1 MSVSTVDLEEHR
13 TTLLGRA
20 RTLRYLWGW
29 PSEVEIEDVV
39 SEAIV
44 RALQR
49 ISTFEGQS
57 RCELANWM
65 LSILN
70 TVVIDTLRRV
80 GADKRGGGRVR
91 AFEDFITESQSRFEQ
106 FFAADISTVSSPL
119 QRQELIQAAYAAIEL
134 LPQRQRTVLLA
145 RFIGEWSIADITS
158 DLNRVNP
165 NDEPLTEKAV
175 ASLLDRA
182 LKKLRDLLQQRR

>member
-29 PSEVEIEDVV
+29 PAEVEIEDVV

-49 ISTFEGQS
+49 ISTLEGQS

-106 FFAADISTVSSPL
+106 FFAADMSTVSSPL

-182 LKKLRDLLQQRR
+182 LKKLRDLLQQRG

>member
-29 PSEVEIEDVV
+29 PAEVEIEDVV

-106 FFAADISTVSSPL
+106 FFAADMSTVSSPL

-182 LKKLRDLLQQRR
+182 LKKLRDLLQPRG

>member
-1 MSVSTVDLEEHR
+1 MSVSTLDLEEHR

-29 PSEVEIEDVV
+29 PAEVEIEDVV

-80 GADKRGGGRVR
+80 GADKRGGRRVR

-106 FFAADISTVSSPL
+106 FFAADMSTVSSSL

>member
-29 PSEVEIEDVV
+29 PAEVEIEDVV

-106 FFAADISTVSSPL
+106 FFAADMSTVSSPL

-182 LKKLRDLLQQRR
+182 LKKLRDLLQQRG